1 MKAKSNRAS
10 RVSSGT
16 LGNRG
21 VALIAVLW
29 LVMLLAV
36 IAGSLMMLTRTELG
50 LSRNLVVSA
59 RAEALAEGGVP
70 LAVLRLLDPEP
81 ETRWQ
86 GNGVSHDIVLEAGT
100 LQITVRDAAGL
111 IDVNAAPP
119 DLLAGLFRAAGL
131 DDDAASSLADRV
143 ADWRDADDTPLSNG
157 AEQADY
163 DAAGQEVRV
172 ANKPFLTPDEIQR
185 VPGVTL
191 DLYPRIAPAI
201 TVYSRQRGIDPSSAP
216 ELALMAV
223 PGIDAAAV
231 EALIAA
237 REEAAG
243 DAAPGGLAGLQPAVP
258 RAFLA
263 RPSGRMFHI
272 RSRATTSDGG
282 VYVLD
287 AVVEITPT
295 ADPPWRVHAWRPGS
309 AFAKSEPEG

>member
-10 RVSSGT
+10 PVSSGK

-36 IAGSLMMLTRTELG
+36 IAGSLLMLTRTELG

-81 ETRWQ
+81 ETRWR
-86 GNGVSHDIVLEAGT
+86 GNGASHDIVLETGT

-119 DLLAGLFRAAGL
+119 ELLAGLFRAAGQ
-131 DDDAASSLADRV
+131 DEDEAAMLAYRI
-143 ADWRDADDTPLSNG
+143 ADWRDADDETLPNG

-163 DAAGQEVRV
+163 DAAGLTLHVT
-172 ANKPFLTPDEIQR
+172 NGPFLTPDEIQR

-201 TVYSRQRGIDPSSAP
+201 TVYSRQGGIDPSSAS

-223 PGIDAAAV
+223 PGIDAAVV

-243 DAAPGGLAGLQPAVP
+243 DAVPGGLASLLPAVS

-272 RSRATTSDGG
+272 RSRATTADGG

-287 AVVEITPT
+287 AVVEITPG
-295 ADPPWRVHAWRPGS
+295 ADPPWRVHAWRPG
-309 AFAKSEPEG
+309 AVFGEAEPEG

>member
-10 RVSSGT
+10 PVSSGV
-16 LGNRG
+16 RG

-50 LSRNLVVSA
+50 LSRNLVLSA
-59 RAEALAEGGVP
+59 KAEALAEGGVP

-81 ETRWQ
+81 ETRWR
-86 GNGVSHDIVLEAGT
+86 GNGASHDVVLESGT

-111 IDVNAAPP
+111 IDVNTAPP
-119 DLLAGLFRAAGL
+119 DLLAGLFWAAGV
-131 DDDAASSLADRV
+131 DDDAASALADRI
-143 ADWRDADDTPLSNG
+143 ADWRDADDAPLPNG

-163 DAAGQEVRV
+163 DASGLTVHV
-172 ANKPFLTPDEIQR
+172 ANRPFLTPDEIQR

-201 TVYSRQRGIDPSSAP
+201 TVYSRQGGIDPTSAP

-243 DAAPGGLAGLQPAVP
+243 EVTPGDLAGLLSAVP
-258 RAFLA
+258 RGFLA
-263 RPSGRMFHI
+263 RRTGRMFHI
-272 RSRATTSDGG
+272 RSRAVIANGG

-287 AVVEITPT
+287 AVIEITPT